1 MMLLVVIFGL
11 VALLAVLGVLRAV
24 RQRNILGFL
33 LAAATL
39 GVFGWFTVMTV
50 ITSGYPTAH

>member
-1 MMLLVVIFGL
+1 MLLVVIFGL

-33 LAAATL
+33 FAGATL
-39 GVFGWFTVMTV
+39 CVFGWFAVMTV
-50 ITSGYPTAH
+50 VNSGYPTVH

>member
-1 MMLLVVIFGL
+1 MLLVVIFGL

-33 LAAATL
+33 LAAATWVCL
-39 GVFGWFTVMTV
+39 AGL
-50 ITSGYPTAH
+50 P